1 MPITAAQVEANGWV
15 LRLTISGS
23 AGSFASYALDPDG
36 AARLVLASNHAGFVR
51 SIGQAVAGTLARTLV
66 ATKPLRRPVNPLS
79 PTVPVI
85 DETDLGPGSIQVRI
99 ALSEH
104 VYASDIGLALTA
116 LAGWRDGEAAA
127 SGIAVTN
134 NSVVAAPV
142 PILRWALPSYDVTTG
157 SFRLALIVAS
167 HHPQGF
173 DPVAAVRFSVTDG
186 SATRTAWVTALA
198 TDPSL
203 GDGLRCY
210 TALIDPSG
218 LGAGLLRCDAEV
230 YPWLGAM
237 RSTDPAGSRSMAN
250 LRSDGYAVDAQSP
263 WVIGHDPA
271 GTRYSAMWAFVDPAN
286 GTATASA
293 AMVQP
298 SLAAARAVAPAARP
312 RDINTARQAGYL
324 ANRTLAAA
332 NGQAAQTRSLD
343 GMVAVL
349 AAGTHS
355 GHGATAV
362 TTGAAE
368 AEIPFRIIGDP
379 DDTNPRANCILQT
392 SVSQPPGRA
401 SRVRYENLQL
411 LVGGNSLT
419 GSTAYV
425 SFDRVT
431 MQGRAGFESSTTAVG
446 TAAAPAGQFNVSAI
460 RCRFW
465 RYGVGITS
473 GNPRCGVF
481 RANEFSAT
489 VQALAVIRCRWIG
502 ASEDGA
508 VGAAIRNATTGWS
521 SPALAGQAEDIVLAW
536 NDFRHV
542 RARIWSPASLPAAT
556 AGTSNPSIRRNLLL
570 GNVCER
576 IGNDPAPFYSLG
588 EDVSATMTYNI
599 IEANSFVGDRANTL
613 YSDPLPANVA
623 DTDSQRNQ
631 ALVNRVAGNAFDWWP
646 TKHDDFED
654 STTKS
659 LRSAAGITPATG
671 YRPQMV
677 EAWSALYGVGAHGN
691 HDAGR
696 TGNGNFA
703 LEWPGLGSVQTTS
716 VAPAFTLDA
725 SLLGTGTGGGDY
737 RPGPLSPLAGRVRH
751 GNSDSDFG
759 GQLRRV
765 PATAGAWQANP
776 AQVAA
781 AAARSVQAAARTSV
795 ALALPLLP
803 LGAGHGNQTAA
814 TMVGWNGFL
823 APAAGLLGLD
833 DGGAIVAWSAELA
846 AADAAH
852 PTAVTLATVAWQAR
866 LVVGD
871 AALGILDNATLV
883 GSDAAAILAAGT
895 SILRFADAAA
905 PLLLPAGIT
914 TAVRAL
920 AIAADPRRLSIDL
933 N

>member
-15 LRLTISGS
+15 LRLTVSGS

-36 AARLVLASNHAGFVR
+36 AARLVLASSHAGFVR

-66 ATKPLRRPVNPLS
+66 ATKPLRRPVNPAS

-85 DETDLGPGSIQVRI
+85 DETELGPGSIQVRI

-104 VYASDIGLALTA
+104 LYATDTGLTLTA
-116 LAGWRDGEAAA
+116 LAGWRVGEAAA
-127 SGIAVTN
+127 SGIVVTN
-134 NSVVAAPV
+134 NSTVAAPV
-142 PILRWALPSYDVTTG
+142 PILRWALPSYDVTAG
-157 SFRLALIVAS
+157 SFRLALIAAS

-186 SATRTAWVTALA
+186 SSTRTAWVTGLA

-210 TALIDPSG
+210 TTLIDPAG

-250 LRSDGYAVDAQSP
+250 LRTDGYAVDAQSP

-349 AAGTHS
+349 AAGTHG

-379 DDTNPRANCILQT
+379 DDANPRANCILQT

-431 MQGRAGFESSTTAVG
+431 MQGRNGFESSTTAVS
-446 TAAAPAGQFNVSAI
+446 TAAPATGQFNVSAI
-460 RCRFW
+460 RSRFW

-489 VQALAVIRCRWIG
+489 VQALAAVRCRWIG
-502 ASEDGA
+502 PGEDGA

-521 SPALAGQAEDIVLAW
+521 GPTVAGQAEDIVLAW
-536 NDFRHV
+536 NDFRHA
-542 RARIWSPASLPAAT
+542 RARVWSPASLPAAT
-556 AGTSNPSIRRNLLL
+556 AGTSNPSIRRNLVL

-613 YSDPLPANVA
+613 YADPLPVTVA

-659 LRSAAGITPATG
+659 LRSAAGVTPATG

-703 LEWPGLGSVQTTS
+703 LEWPGLGSFQTTNA
-716 VAPAFTLDA
+716 APAFTVDA
-725 SLLGTGTGGGDY
+725 SLLGSGTGGGDY
-737 RPGPLSPLAGRVRH
+737 RPGPTSPLAARVRH

-759 GQLRRV
+759 GQLRRL

-776 AQVAA
+776 AEVAA
-781 AAARSVQAAARTSV
+781 AAARSAQSAAAATIG
-795 ALALPLLP
+795 LALPLQP
-803 LGAGHGNQTAA
+803 FGAGHGGAASATAVA
-814 TMVGWNGFL
+814 WNGFL
-823 APAAGLLGLD
+823 APAPNRLLPG
-833 DGGAIVAWSAELA
+833 DGS
-846 AADAAH
+846 
-852 PTAVTLATVAWQAR
+852 PTVAWT
-866 LVVGD
+866 
-871 AALGILDNATLV
+871 AALAASDAGHSTVAGVTAIGWQAALFVGNGASGFLDNATFI
-883 GSDAAAILAAGT
+883 GTDATAILAAGSAT
-895 SILRFADAAA
+895 LRFGDVAA
-905 PLLLPAGIT
+905 PLLLPAGIA
-914 TAVRAL
+914 TAVRTL